1 MGFTLVMAF
10 VNGLETAGVKM
21 DALEEVLRA
30 WVPFHAQGLG
40 WIPFAVVGFVIGLIW
55 KAARPVKA

>member
-1 MGFTLVMAF
+1 
-10 VNGLETAGVKM
+10 M